1 MKLDHVALQVEDPTQ
16 AANWYKEKF
25 EADIIYCDK
34 TWSFVQLEN
43 IKIAFVVKTQHPR
56 HIAFEVQEFDPS
68 DKVKKHRD
76 GSSSIYKR
84 DPWGNVIEYIKYP
97 SEEDHLNEGKS
108 KGVRGRIRRKLQ
120 NWRSCDVDR
129 RFCLKSAVRK
139 KGKSKLWSFGCK
151 KNKKVGGRDVC
162 FASVM
167 PISNS
172 TIYDE
177 HNNNKKI
184 RGR

>member
-1 MKLDHVALQVEDPTQ
+1 MLPLQVTNPKE
-16 AANWYKEKF
+16 AAEWYKENF

-56 HIAFEVQEFDPS
+56 HIAFEVQQFDPS

-108 KGVRGRIRRKLQ
+108 KGAFGEEYGEKLQ
-120 NWRSCDVDR
+120 NWRSCNVDR
-129 RFCLKSAVRK
+129 CFRFGSAVRK

-151 KNKKVGGRDVC
+151 KNKKSWWARRLFC
-162 FASVM
+162 
-167 PISNS
+167 
-172 TIYDE
+172 
-177 HNNNKKI
+177 
-184 RGR
+184 

>member
-151 KNKKVGGRDVC
+151 KNKKSWWARRLFC
-162 FASVM
+162 
-167 PISNS
+167 
-172 TIYDE
+172 
-177 HNNNKKI
+177 
-184 RGR
+184 

>member
-1 MKLDHVALQVEDPTQ
+1 MQLD
-16 AANWYKEKF
+16 
-25 EADIIYCDK
+25 
-34 TWSFVQLEN
+34 N

-97 SEEDHLNEGKS
+97 SEEDDLNEDKA
-108 KGVRGRIRRKLQ
+108 KGVREEYGESFKVGDLVMWTDIFFF
-120 NWRSCDVDR
+120 N
-129 RFCLKSAVRK
+129 SAVRK
-139 KGKSKLWSFGCK
+139 KRKSKIWRFGWEK
-151 KNKKVGGRDVC
+151 IKNVGGRDVC

-172 TIYDE
+172 TIYDVSIITI
-177 HNNNKKI
+177 KKYKEDKTHEMPNEK
-184 RGR
+184 